1 MLPSPTRA
9 YTLTPLPTSQRLLRT
24 LLTNTHAATI
34 FAQHFKVTHEELV
47 ILRDRSGAVVAGK
60 REYLQDV
67 KIPQEALLQSERKSE
82 GEGVEKEETTYPPP
96 KSAWMLKPLGMSRRL
111 LETLGDEAE
120 AKRVFEEYFEIDQI
134 HKSGQEERDEVKVW
148 YDRQGGVVGCRGE
161 GVKRLAILSARR
173 EWWVERCAYFR
184 TAFISDVVARLS
196 DELIY
201 ATTSQRL
208 SLVNHE
214 HMDVTHPWSVE
225 IDSVLSCLTS
235 VIALFTPTSMGSF
248 TSLSTAL
255 EWYDNKIHFIKWHL
269 FRIIWL

>member
-173 EWWVERCAYFR
+173 E
-184 TAFISDVVARLS
+184 
-196 DELIY
+196 
-201 ATTSQRL
+201 
-208 SLVNHE
+208 
-214 HMDVTHPWSVE
+214 
-225 IDSVLSCLTS
+225 
-235 VIALFTPTSMGSF
+235 
-248 TSLSTAL
+248 
-255 EWYDNKIHFIKWHL
+255 
-269 FRIIWL
+269 